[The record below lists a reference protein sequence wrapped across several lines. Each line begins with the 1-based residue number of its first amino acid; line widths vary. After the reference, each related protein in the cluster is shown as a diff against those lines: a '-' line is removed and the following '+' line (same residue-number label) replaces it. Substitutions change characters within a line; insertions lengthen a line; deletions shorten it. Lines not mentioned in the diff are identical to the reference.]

1 MYAPQAVIVLS
12 GAEAVESKMPS
23 KGNTCLLHSLSY
35 DGAPRGS
42 DQSAAYM
49 HALRQAI
56 AAAVMAHRNYD
67 LNGKTLEAWVWAT
80 ADTDLD
86 SWAADFVANDKMSD
100 QIVLRIWPLFRG
112 EPVWVW
118 QPSRAGG
125 YEHHGVYRFG
135 APTGKQA
142 RHVLYRPAQL
152 HYNALQ
158 VIRPAA
164 LERPVV
170 SIKPTARPR
179 WVQQRSHRAA
189 EQQKPPPLTL
199 ANYDDCDEARVPCV
213 PPALPNGSPRCP
225 YHLNFASCACRT
237 PLRPSRRW
245 WRKLP

>member
-1 MYAPQAVIVLS
+1 MYAPQAVLVLS

-23 KGNTCLLHSLSY
+23 KGNNCLLRSLTY
-35 DGAPRGS
+35 NGAPRGS
-42 DQSAAYM
+42 DQSAASM
-49 HALRQAI
+49 HALREAI
-56 AAAVMAHRNYD
+56 AAAVIAHRDYD

-80 ADTDLD
+80 AGMDLD

-118 QPSRAGG
+118 QPSRGGG
-125 YEHHGVYRFG
+125 YEHHGVFRFG
-135 APTGKQA
+135 APTGRKA

-164 LERPVV
+164 LERPAVK
-170 SIKPTARPR
+170 ITMPTARPQ

-189 EQQKPPPLTL
+189 EQQKLPLPLTST
-199 ANYDDCDEARVPCV
+199 NEARAC
-213 PPALPNGSPRCP
+213 ALPTYLATLTLLLYLSST
-225 YHLNFASCACRT
+225 SCGYRT

-245 WRKLP
+245 WRGPP

>member
-23 KGNTCLLHSLSY
+23 KGNNCLLHSLSY

-112 EPVWVW
+112 ESIWVW
-118 QPSRAGG
+118 QPSGAGG
-125 YEHHGVYRFG
+125 YEHHSVFRFS
-135 APTGKQA
+135 APTGRKT

-164 LERPVV
+164 LERLAVTAEM
-170 SIKPTARPR
+170 PTARPK
-179 WVQQRSHRAA
+179 WVQQRPYRAT
-189 EQQKPPPLTL
+189 EQQKLPLPLTS
-199 ANYDDCDEARVPCV
+199 ANEARACA
-213 PPALPNGSPRCP
+213 PPIYLATLTLLLLSSI
-225 YHLNFASCACRT
+225 SCGYRT
-237 PLRPSRRW
+237 PLRSIRRW
-245 WRKLP
+245 